1 MSNNYHLATCQVTGK
16 RGFETRALARR
27 SRRDSHYPDVS
38 VYSCESCG
46 LFHVGGWHG
55 VKDRAAH
62 RKQADELTIPI
73 IDAAR
78 ELNVPSDFIR
88 RLITAE
94 KIRHRDG
101 KPYRADI
108 ERLTTQ

>member
-1 MSNNYHLATCQVTGK
+1 MSRNYHLATCQTTGK
-16 RGFETRALARR
+16 LGFETRALARR

-62 RKQADELTIPI
+62 RGVIESPTMTTLEASQYLQVSTAFI
-73 IDAAR
+73 AR
-78 ELNVPSDFIR
+78 LVES
-88 RLITAE
+88 
-94 KIRHRDG
+94 G
-101 KPYRADI
+101 KVRQENGQPYRADI
-108 ERLTTQ
+108 ERLATH